1 MAAIDLA
8 KMFGAKGITEQDIQS
23 TQQEPRDIAIMRL
36 KLSKLLYENPNYTY
50 KTASRKVAE
59 RDPKTNKVI
68 KDDDGNTIKIHQS
81 ARPVK
86 PQAHWRKTT
95 KGIGVGIFHGKTLV
109 KLYDD
114 PTTKKPVYMI
124 PCSEADVLKTH
135 DLLIQVLE
143 QGDLDDRL
151 KELHLAAQQAT
162 QDLRDYKDPEKRIE
176 LDAKKAAKA
185 AAKASTK

>member
-1 MAAIDLA
+1 MATIDLA
-8 KMFGAKGITEQDIQS
+8 KMFGSKGITEQDIKLDA
-23 TQQEPRDIAIMRL
+23 TEPRDLAIMRL
-36 KLSKLLYENPNYTY
+36 KLSKLSYENPNYTY

-59 RDPKTNKVI
+59 RDPKTNKI
-68 KDDDGNTIKIHQS
+68 LKDADGNNLTIHQS
-81 ARPVK
+81 AKPVK
-86 PQAHWRKTT
+86 PQAHWRKTA
-95 KGIGVGIFHGKTLV
+95 KGIGVGIYHGKTLV

-135 DLLIQVLE
+135 DILIQFLE

-151 KELHLAAQQAT
+151 KELHQAAQKAT
-162 QDLRDYKDPEKRIE
+162 QDLRDRKDPV
-176 LDAKKAAKA
+176 KAAAQDAAK